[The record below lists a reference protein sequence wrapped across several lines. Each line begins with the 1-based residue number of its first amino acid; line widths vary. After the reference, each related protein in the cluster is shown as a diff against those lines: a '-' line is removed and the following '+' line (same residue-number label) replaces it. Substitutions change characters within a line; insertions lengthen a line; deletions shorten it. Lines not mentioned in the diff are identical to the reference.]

1 MNIAI
6 LSCKNIKDETC
17 IGCHRCLM
25 AFDKKEGEFERY
37 KGTDAKLRGLVHCQC
52 HSK

>member
-25 AFDKKEGEFERY
+25 AFDKREGEFERY
-37 KGTDAKLRGLVHCQC
+37 KGPELHRFFGWLC
-52 HSK
+52 

>member
-6 LSCKNIKDETC
+6 LTCKNIKDETC

-25 AFDKKEGEFERY
+25 AFDKKEGEFRD
-37 KGTDAKLRGLVHCQC
+37 TRVLMP
-52 HSK
+52 S

>member
-25 AFDKKEGEFERY
+25 AFDR
-37 KGTDAKLRGLVHCQC
+37 L
-52 HSK
+52 